1 MNDRPRPP
9 LISAGWVVSLLL
21 LAGLLCVA
29 SWILRG
35 FGVRNVNPAVAVV
48 GLPVLIVVGG
58 LVLLGVA
65 LTVSAVRRRRA
76 LDRERRGLCSRCGY
90 DLRGTRHELCPE
102 CGLLVL
108 RRRDPVTG
116 KELD

>member
-1 MNDRPRPP
+1 MSDEPRPP
-9 LISAGWVVSLLL
+9 VISAGAAVSLLL
-21 LAGLLCVA
+21 MVGLLFGA
-29 SWILRG
+29 SWILR
-35 FGVRNVNPAVAVV
+35 NVGGERVHPLAALL
-48 GLPVLIVVGG
+48 GLPVLIAVGVVI
-58 LVLLGVA
+58 LLAVA
-65 LTVSAVRRRRA
+65 LSAGAVRRRRY

-90 DLRGTRHELCPE
+90 DLRGVRHDCCPE